1 MSLEERIE
9 HWFAQ
14 GAAAV
19 GNGEAEA
26 AFFELRNA
34 LEAGEL
40 RSAEPDASLPLGLAG
55 ECVGKTG
62 NFAGISAW
70 CSGRDGFG

>member
-1 MSLEERIE
+1 MSLQERIE

-14 GAAAV
+14 GSAAV

-40 RSAEPDASLPLGLAG
+40 RSAEPDASLPLGWRVNAWVSAG
-55 ECVGKTG
+55 GPG
-62 NFAGISAW
+62 G
-70 CSGRDGFG
+70 DGFGGGAFFCG